1 MYPHVDHPPNTK
13 YVNIKLDRAMQG
25 GPILKKKKSARRML
39 ILSDFFLAY

>member
-25 GPILKKKKSARRML
+25 GPILKKKSARRML